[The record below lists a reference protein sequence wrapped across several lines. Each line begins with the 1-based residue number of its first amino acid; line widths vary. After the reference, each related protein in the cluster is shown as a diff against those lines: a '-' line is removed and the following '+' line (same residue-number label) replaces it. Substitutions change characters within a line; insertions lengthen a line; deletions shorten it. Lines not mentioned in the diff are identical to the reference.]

1 MQTQYQRNHKLI
13 RNGWVILLFLVLAIP
28 LGSWIANAPFKDA
41 YGSSFLTFKLLGQC
55 TGIIGAQ
62 LFAFSLIL
70 SGRISFLEKLFG
82 GLDRMYRIH
91 HRTGVI
97 AFTFLAVHPLLLAC
111 QFAFDS
117 VKDAAEFLSPIG
129 NTPAITLG
137 IFSMLLMVVLLFVTF
152 YGSYFKYPALK
163 AAHKFLGLAFFLGFL
178 HVVLIPSSLSTDAVL
193 KWSLLIT
200 SFTGIALFVYRTILG
215 RFLVPRF
222 TYTVDSVVSVVGGIT
237 ELTLIPST
245 KPLYH
250 LPGQFGIL
258 SFPRLSALPPEEHP
272 FTISSA
278 GIDGRVRFSI
288 KGLGDYTKEVI
299 HVKPGD
305 VALVEGPF
313 GEFSYVYGG
322 QRQVWVAGGVGVTP
336 FVSMA
341 EHIMM
346 LDELPYTI
354 DFYYSVRTEADASYK
369 EVFENLS
376 KKHPSFSFHLVPSDT
391 KGYVTG
397 ELLSQEN
404 KDLADA
410 DIFIC
415 GPPPMMDGLIAQ
427 LLPCGVSRK
436 QIHTEKFSLLK

>member
-1 MQTQYQRNHKLI
+1 MQTQYQKNHKLM
-13 RNGWVILLFLVLAIP
+13 RNGWAILLFLVLAIP
-28 LGSWIANAPFKDA
+28 LGSWVAHASFKDA

-111 QFAFDS
+111 QFVFDS

-137 IFSMLLMVVLLFVTF
+137 IFSILLMLVLLFITF

-163 AAHKFLGLAFFLGFL
+163 VAHRFLGLAFFFGFM
-178 HVVLIPSSLSTDAVL
+178 HVVIIPSSLSTDAVL
-193 KWSLLIT
+193 KWSLLST
-200 SFTGIALFVYRTILG
+200 CFLGVMVFVYRTLLG

-222 TYTVDSVVSVVGGIT
+222 TYTVGAVSSVPGGIT
-237 ELTLIPST
+237 ELTLVPQGA
-245 KPLYH
+245 PLNH

-258 SFPRLSALPPEEHP
+258 SFPRSSVLPPEEHP
-272 FTISSA
+272 FTISSSGLNG
-278 GIDGRVRFSI
+278 GIRFSI
-288 KGLGDYTKEVI
+288 KGLGDYTKEVGRLE
-299 HVKPGD
+299 KGET
-305 VALVEGPF
+305 ALIEGPF
-313 GEFSYVYGG
+313 GEFSYVYGSS
-322 QRQVWVAGGVGVTP
+322 RQVWVAGVVGVTP

-341 EHIMM
+341 EHMM
-346 LDELPYTI
+346 TLDELPYTI
-354 DFYYSVRTEADASYK
+354 DFYYSVRTEGDAAYK
-369 EVFENLS
+369 EMFEGLS
-376 KKHPSFSFHLVPSDT
+376 KKHPTFSFHLIPSDT
-391 KGYVTG
+391 KGYITG

-404 KDLADA
+404 KDLIAV

-427 LLPCGVSRK
+427 LLPCGVSRNR
-436 QIHTEKFSLLK
+436 IYTEKFSLLK